1 MSGSE
6 DNRCSFC
13 GHSASEAERMLVG
26 PAIAICDDCIVLA
39 AEIAGE
45 GRPDWCDRL
54 ISRITE
60 VRDKGK

>member
-1 MSGSE
+1 
-6 DNRCSFC
+6 
-13 GHSASEAERMLVG
+13 MLVG

-39 AEIAGE
+39 AEIAAE

-60 VRDKGK
+60 VRDKGR